1 MGKRIENIKKG
12 LDLKKKYT
20 VEEAVKLLKE
30 KANAKFDETIELH
43 VKLGIDPK
51 KADQNVRGT
60 TPLPHGTGKKIRV
73 AVIAKGE
80 KLMEAKDSGADI
92 VGSTELID
100 EISKGKIDFDV
111 LVVTPDLMKDVAKLG
126 KVLGPKGLMPNPKT
140 GTVTFEIGAVVKE
153 IKAGRVEFKNDA
165 YGIIHVGCGK
175 KSFSENALVENIK
188 TVIDAIIKAK
198 PSTSKGKYIN
208 SVYLSSTM
216 GPGLCLKIEQEI

>member
-12 LDLKKKYT
+12 LDLEKKYT

-60 TPLPHGTGKKIRV
+60 TPLPHGTGKKVRV

-80 KLMEAKDSGADI
+80 KLMEAKESGADLT
-92 VGSTELID
+92 GSTELID

-111 LVVTPDLMKDVAKLG
+111 LVVTPDVMKDVAKLG

-140 GTVTFEIGAVVKE
+140 GTVTFEVGAVVKE
-153 IKAGRVEFKNDA
+153 IKSGRVEFKNDA
-165 YGIIHVGCGK
+165 YGIVHVGCGK
-175 KSFSENALVENIK
+175 KSFSESALVENIK

-208 SVYLSSTM
+208 SVFISTTM
-216 GPGLCLKIEQEI
+216 GPGIPVNIEKEI

>member
-12 LDLKKKYT
+12 LDLEKKYT

-43 VKLGIDPK
+43 VRLGIDPK

-80 KLMEAKDSGADI
+80 KLMEAKESGADI
-92 VGSTELID
+92 IGSTELID

>member
-12 LDLKKKYT
+12 LDLEKKYT

-80 KLMEAKDSGADI
+80 KLMEAKESGADI

-175 KSFSENALVENIK
+175 KSFSENAIVENVK

>member
-12 LDLKKKYT
+12 LDLEKKYT

-175 KSFSENALVENIK
+175 KSFSENALVENVK

>member
-12 LDLKKKYT
+12 INLEKKYT

-30 KANAKFDETIELH
+30 KANAKFDETVELH
-43 VKLGIDPK
+43 VRLGIDPK

-60 TPLPHGTGKKIRV
+60 TPLPHGTGKKVRV

-80 KLMEAKDSGADI
+80 KLMEAKESGADLT
-92 VGSTELID
+92 GSTELID

-111 LVVTPDLMKDVAKLG
+111 LVVTPDVMKDVAKLG

-140 GTVTFEIGAVVKE
+140 GTVTFEVGAVVKE
-153 IKAGRVEFKNDA
+153 IKSGRVEFKNDA
-165 YGIIHVGCGK
+165 YGIVHVGCGK
-175 KSFSENALVENIK
+175 KSFNENALVENIK

-208 SVYLSSTM
+208 SVFISTTM
-216 GPGLCLKIEQEI
+216 GPGIPVNIGQEI

>member
-12 LDLKKKYT
+12 LDLEKKYT

-80 KLMEAKDSGADI
+80 KLMEAKESGADI

-175 KSFSENALVENIK
+175 KSFSENALVENVK